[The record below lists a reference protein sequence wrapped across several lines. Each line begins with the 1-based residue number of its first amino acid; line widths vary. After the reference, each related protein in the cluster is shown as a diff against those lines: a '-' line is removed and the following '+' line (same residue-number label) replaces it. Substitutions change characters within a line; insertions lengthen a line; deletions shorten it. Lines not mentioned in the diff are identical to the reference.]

1 MLMKLQDIV
10 FLIILIAL
18 LVKKNPRW
26 FVIFALTCFAV
37 ATPLFARWIFFTA
50 ERLTWYGAAFIATSL
65 LISLKEHR

>member
-1 MLMKLQDIV
+1 MKLQDIV

-26 FVIFALTCFAV
+26 FVVFGLICFVV
-37 ATPLFARWIFFTA
+37 AIPLFAGWIFFTA
-50 ERLTWYGAAFIATSL
+50 ERLTWYGGAFIGASM